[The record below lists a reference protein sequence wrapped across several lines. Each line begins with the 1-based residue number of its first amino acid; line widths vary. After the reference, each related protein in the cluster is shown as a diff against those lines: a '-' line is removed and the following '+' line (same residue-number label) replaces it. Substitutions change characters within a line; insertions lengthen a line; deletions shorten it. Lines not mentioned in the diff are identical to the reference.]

1 MVSKHHGPLVRPRR
15 DDDGAAVAKI
25 QLDVLAR
32 LFDPL
37 LSRSNDG
44 VPVDPNDGYD
54 DDDDAED
61 DAELGRRVQAVPGIV
76 GARTALIT

>member
-1 MVSKHHGPLVRPRR
+1 MFSKHHGPLVRPRR
-15 DDDGAAVAKI
+15 DNDGAAVAKI
-25 QLDVLAR
+25 QLDILGR
-32 LFDPL
+32 LLDPL
-37 LSRSNDG
+37 LPRSNDG

-76 GARTALIT
+76 GARAALIT